1 MNKRY
6 ISLLAATLLLVSTTS
21 CDLDKLDVA
30 PPDRLSVNGFWKTES
45 DVQAALTANYS
56 FLKNGSGVVSLFFPA
71 GWDALSDDG
80 YNQYPWD
87 RQLTEISTSGPTP
100 NTGGF
105 VYDTYNVC
113 YQAIAAVN
121 DLLFHV
127 KDIPMEEK
135 NRNKYIGE
143 AKFLRAYFYF
153 HLAQLYGNVVIMTE
167 PATTTFREPKAK
179 STRAEVLALINTDLE
194 DAVSKLPDLAYVD
207 GHAVK
212 ASAQS
217 LQARVLLYQGKWKA
231 AAAAAKAVI
240 DGGKA
245 SLVTNSNE
253 VFYKPGQNNNPEI
266 LFSIRNLPPNSYPV
280 LGIDIFIGN
289 WQAFQPTKSL
299 IDEYEGADGL
309 PIATSAV
316 YNPQTPYEN
325 RDPRLRQS
333 FFFPG
338 DDASK
343 GWLEYNTQPVF
354 IGGSNANTT
363 GFAIKKMLDPAQV
376 NPGYSTISS
385 QDVVLIRY
393 AEVLLTYAEAENE
406 DVGPAN
412 AYAAMNAI
420 RTRAGMPNLPSGLTK
435 DEMRQ
440 RIRHE
445 RRVEMAFEG
454 LRYMDLRRW
463 GIAMERLNGF
473 ENVPGN
479 PNVKKKVYNPKYEY
493 WPIPQADIDRSKGL
507 LIQNDNY

>member
-1 MNKRY
+1 MKTLNNHILAVLLIL
-6 ISLLAATLLLVSTTS
+6 ISATS

-30 PPDRLSVNGFWKTES
+30 PLDKLSSSGFWKTES
-45 DVQAALTANYS
+45 DVQASLTANYA
-56 FLKNGSGVVSLFFPA
+56 FLKNNSAAVSLFFPA

-87 RQLTEISTSGPTP
+87 GQLTEISTSGPTP
-100 NTGGF
+100 NTGGY
-105 VYDTYNVC
+105 VYNTYNIC

-121 DLLFHV
+121 DLLYHV
-127 KDIPMEEK
+127 KDIPMEES

-153 HLAQLYGNVVIMTE
+153 YLAQLYGNVVIMTE
-167 PATTTFREPKAK
+167 PATTSFREPKAK
-179 STRAEVLALINTDLE
+179 STRAEVLALINADLE
-194 DAVSKLPDLAYVD
+194 DAVSKLPDQAYGD

-212 ASAQS
+212 ASAQGF
-217 LQARVLLYQGKWKA
+217 QARVFLYQGKWPD

-245 SLVTNSNE
+245 SLADDFNAI
-253 VFYKPGQNNNPEI
+253 FYKPGQSNNPEI
-266 LFSIRNLPPNSYPV
+266 LFSIKNLPPNSYPTQ
-280 LGIDIFIGN
+280 GIDLVIGN
-289 WQAFQPTKSL
+289 WQAFQPTKDL

-316 YNPQTPYEN
+316 YDPLNPYEN

-343 GWLEYNTQPVF
+343 GWMQYNSQPVF

-363 GFAIKKMLDPAQV
+363 GFAIKKMLDPAQN

-385 QDVVLIRY
+385 QDLVLLRY

-406 DVGPAN
+406 NIGPAN
-412 AYAAMNAI
+412 AYGAI
-420 RTRAGMPNLPSGLTK
+420 NEIRARAGMPELPLGLTK
-435 DEMRQ
+435 DEMRNH
-440 RIRHE
+440 IRHE
-445 RRVEMAFEG
+445 RRVELAFEG

-463 GIAMERLNGF
+463 GIAMDKLNGF

-479 PNVKKKVYNPKYEY
+479 TNVKKKVYNPKFDF
-493 WPIPQADIDRSKGL
+493 WPIPQADIDRSKGV